1 MKNLNLPKLNLP
13 EINPSIFWRDNLAYI
28 KDEIRKKDL
37 LLTPEE
43 WVRQHFLNLLVKTLN
58 YPKALINIEKGH
70 KHMQQ
75 QRRTDIHVYN
85 RKGAS
90 YLLIE
95 CKAPNIKLSET
106 TIQQISRYNTTFN
119 TQYLAITN
127 GIKHYVWKKMT
138 KNNKYEQL
146 SEFPFFS

>member
-1 MKNLNLPKLNLP
+1 MKKLKLPKLNLP
-13 EINPSIFWRDNLAYI
+13 EINPNILWRDNQAFI

-43 WVRQHFLNLLVKTLN
+43 WVRQHFLNLLIKNLD

-70 KHMQQ
+70 KYL
-75 QRRTDIHVYN
+75 QRQKRTDIHVYN

-95 CKAPNIKLSET
+95 CKAPNIKLSQAT
-106 TIQQISRYNTTFN
+106 LHQVSSYNAAFN

-127 GIKHYVWKKMT
+127 GMRHYVWKKVNE
-138 KNNKYEQL
+138 NNKYEQL

>member
-1 MKNLNLPKLNLP
+1 
-13 EINPSIFWRDNLAYI
+13 
-28 KDEIRKKDL
+28 
-37 LLTPEE
+37 
-43 WVRQHFLNLLVKTLN
+43 
-58 YPKALINIEKGH
+58 
-70 KHMQQ
+70 MQQ

-127 GIKHYVWKKMT
+127 GMKHYVWKKMT
-138 KNNKYEQL
+138 KNNKNEQL